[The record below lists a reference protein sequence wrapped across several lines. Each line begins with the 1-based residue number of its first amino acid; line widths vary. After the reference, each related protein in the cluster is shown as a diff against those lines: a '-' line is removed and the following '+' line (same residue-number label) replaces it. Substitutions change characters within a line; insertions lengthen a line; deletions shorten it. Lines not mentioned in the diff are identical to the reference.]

1 MRPTFF
7 IAVFLLG
14 FGLFFNLLTP
24 SGLGLFDTAPL
35 PTSTGMDMEMIT
47 QLTEAGSASEQNPI
61 GGVTVTSSIWS
72 VLLNAVINVI
82 YIVPVATALGIPAAI
97 SYVFEL
103 MLILVYA
110 FDLFLLIRGLTQ

>member
-1 MRPTFF
+1 
-7 IAVFLLG
+7 L
-14 FGLFFNLLTP
+14 
-24 SGLGLFDTAPL
+24 
-35 PTSTGMDMEMIT
+35 
-47 QLTEAGSASEQNPI
+47 
-61 GGVTVTSSIWS
+61 
-72 VLLNAVINVI
+72 INVI